1 MCFYCTPDERESATG
16 RKAETG
22 RIIMR
27 TVTVQISAVR
37 YEVRERTEDG
47 AVLAVFTTIHD
58 AVAYQ
63 QAYSLGR
70 F

>member
-1 MCFYCTPDERESATG
+1 
-16 RKAETG
+16 
-22 RIIMR
+22 MR